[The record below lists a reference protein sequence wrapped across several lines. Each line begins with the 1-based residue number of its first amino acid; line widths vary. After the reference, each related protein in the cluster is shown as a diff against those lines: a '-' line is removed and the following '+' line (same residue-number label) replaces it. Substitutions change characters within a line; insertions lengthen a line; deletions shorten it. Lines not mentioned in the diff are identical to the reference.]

1 MIWREKRTL
10 LLALAVLLAANAI
23 FFFTY
28 RVQYQSRLDALDAR
42 LAAAEEELEAARHAR
57 LQAEGTFASY
67 RKLERDVMVVFD
79 EHWSTQPE
87 RLTPLIAEVKRLA
100 VASSLVPAAVTYV
113 RSDAR
118 AIASGPRG
126 RAADTLDAS
135 EVGIS
140 FVVQGSYEQVRRL
153 INLLELSQQFVII
166 DRIALASGGED
177 TLTLNLHLK
186 TLFRD
191 ERSGGARNNRL

>member
-10 LLALAVLLAANAI
+10 LIALGVLLVANAI

-42 LAAAEEELEAARHAR
+42 LEAAQQELEAARGAR
-57 LQAEGTFASY
+57 LQAEGTLESY
-67 RKLERDVMVVFD
+67 RKLERDVELVFD
-79 EHWSTQPE
+79 EYWSTQPE

-100 VASSLVPAAVTYV
+100 VASSLVPASYGFARTEARTIATAG
-113 RSDAR
+113 RS
-118 AIASGPRG
+118 RG
-126 RAADTLDAS
+126 GDSLDAS

-166 DRIALASGGED
+166 ERIALDSRGES

-186 TLFRD
+186 TLFRE
-191 ERSGGARNNRL
+191 ERSGGAPKNRL